1 MYKIFALKKL
11 FLWLLMAGI
20 LNSCGV
26 FKYSDARKNPT
37 NADERIQQNVE
48 TGKGFRIGNIGK
60 RGSGEFMFASSNP
73 LWRAGIDRLSFAP
86 LNNVDY
92 AGGIIV
98 TDWFGDGSSNEQMKI
113 TIRFLSNEIR
123 SDAIDVIIHKK
134 TCNQTLNNC
143 SVDILDNNLNSEI
156 RLAILKKAAQIQNSD
171 VANIKKEVGEYK
183 IYPDAGKNKK
193 NKKNKKKQ

>member
-20 LNSCGV
+20 LNSCGA

-37 NADERIQQNVE
+37 NADERIQKNME

-60 RGSGEFMFASSNP
+60 GGSGEFMFASSNP
-73 LWRAGIDRLSFAP
+73 LWRAAIDRLSFAP
-86 LNNVDY
+86 LSNVDY

-134 TCNQTLNNC
+134 TCNQTLTNC
-143 SVDILDNNLNSEI
+143 SVDNLNNNLNSEI
-156 RLAILKKAAQIQNSD
+156 RVAILKKAAQIQNSD

-183 IYPDAGKNKK
+183 MYPDAGK
-193 NKKNKKKQ
+193 KKKKKKKK